1 MAVKTFRCLM
11 LSSSQLNLWILFWG
25 GVSLIAIMEL
35 FKKVRAHNL
44 KLVLVGTE
52 ERTITMITLDQKNT

>member
-1 MAVKTFRCLM
+1 
-11 LSSSQLNLWILFWG
+11 LFWG

-35 FKKVRAHNL
+35 LKKVRAHNL

-52 ERTITMITLDQKNT
+52 ERTITMISLDQKNT

>member
-1 MAVKTFRCLM
+1 M

-35 FKKVRAHNL
+35 LKKVRAHNL
-44 KLVLVGTE
+44 KLVLVGIE
-52 ERTITMITLDQKNT
+52 ENNNNDIPGSKKYIILISSKP